1 MMRVERDM
9 WCLDSGKGRER
20 CGSGRRAERER
31 ESSGIASMRESE
43 RESDNNINNKLTFF

>member
-1 MMRVERDM
+1 MTAAKEERDIAVE
-9 WCLDSGKGRER
+9 GEQ
-20 CGSGRRAERER
+20 RER